1 MAGARAQHPLG
12 NRETPRIAAGI
23 FPISGAS
30 GQRMRRYFFRTSR
43 PGRGR
48 RQWESRDNGRSRN
61 NAGTA
66 TPEMPDNAAR
76 HANRQAGATCR
87 TGGGQRASQSRQQA
101 TGSRRQAAHSRK
113 QKAGG
118 GRAAI
123 RRAAIRRAGGS
134 IAHRED
140 FMYIQTA
147 RNGRRC
153 THRHGGSPRHRE
165 SEIASE
171 PYRLG
176 SGKNHAGKQVLSTEI
191 PEILRIRE
199 IQRMFTNY
207 HKKRAKK
214 SCILKIYV

>member
-1 MAGARAQHPLG
+1 MRVPQCQKCQT
-12 NRETPRIAAGI
+12 TP
-23 FPISGAS
+23 P
-30 GQRMRRYFFRTSR
+30 
-43 PGRGR
+43 
-48 RQWESRDNGRSRN
+48 
-61 NAGTA
+61 A
-66 TPEMPDNAAR
+66 TR
-76 HANRQAGATCR
+76 
-87 TGGGQRASQSRQQA
+87 
-101 TGSRRQAAHSRK
+101 TGSRRQPAGQAAGSTR

-118 GRAAI
+118 G
-123 RRAAIRRAGGS
+123 RAAIRRAGGS

-171 PYRLG
+171 PCRLG

-207 HKKRAKK
+207 HKKRAEK

>member
-23 FPISGAS
+23 FPIGGAS
-30 GQRMRRYFFRTSR
+30 VVRMRRYFFRTSR

-61 NAGTA
+61 NAGIA

-87 TGGGQRASQSRQQA
+87 TGGGQRAS
-101 TGSRRQAAHSRK
+101 HSRK
-113 QKAGG
+113 QAAGDGQQAAGGTRQKAGG
-118 GRAAI
+118 G
-123 RRAAIRRAGGS
+123 RAAIRRAGGS

-147 RNGRRC
+147 RNGRTMHTPAR
-153 THRHGGSPRHRE
+153 RQPRAQGIGDRFGTVQT
-165 SEIASE
+165 
-171 PYRLG
+171 RLR
-176 SGKNHAGKQVLSTEI
+176 Q
-191 PEILRIRE
+191 
-199 IQRMFTNY
+199 
-207 HKKRAKK
+207 K
-214 SCILKIYV
+214 SCRQTGTIHRDTGNPPNKGNTADVHKLS

>member
-1 MAGARAQHPLG
+1 MRVPQCQKCQTTPPATRTGKWRQPAGQ
-12 NRETPRIAAGI
+12 AAG
-23 FPISGAS
+23 SG
-30 GQRMRRYFFRTSR
+30 RH
-43 PGRGR
+43 
-48 RQWESRDNGRSRN
+48 
-61 NAGTA
+61 TA
-66 TPEMPDNAAR
+66 E
-76 HANRQAGATCR
+76 
-87 TGGGQRASQSRQQA
+87 SRQQA

-171 PYRLG
+171 PCRLG

-207 HKKRAKK
+207 HKKRAEK
-214 SCILKIYV
+214 SCILDFSRFDLTD

>member
-1 MAGARAQHPLG
+1 MRVPQCQKCQT
-12 NRETPRIAAGI
+12 TP
-23 FPISGAS
+23 P
-30 GQRMRRYFFRTSR
+30 
-43 PGRGR
+43 
-48 RQWESRDNGRSRN
+48 
-61 NAGTA
+61 A
-66 TPEMPDNAAR
+66 TR
-76 HANRQAGATCR
+76 
-87 TGGGQRASQSRQQA
+87 
-101 TGSRRQAAHSRK
+101 TGSRRQPAGQAAGSTR

-123 RRAAIRRAGGS
+123 RWAGCS

-147 RNGRRC
+147 RNGR
-153 THRHGGSPRHRE
+153 TMHTPHGGSPGHRE

-171 PYRLG
+171 PCRLG

-207 HKKRAKK
+207 HKKELKK
-214 SCILKIYV
+214 VVF

>member
-1 MAGARAQHPLG
+1 MRVPQCQKCQTTPHATQTGKWRQPAGQ
-12 NRETPRIAAGI
+12 AAG
-23 FPISGAS
+23 SG
-30 GQRMRRYFFRTSR
+30 RH
-43 PGRGR
+43 
-48 RQWESRDNGRSRN
+48 
-61 NAGTA
+61 TA
-66 TPEMPDNAAR
+66 E
-76 HANRQAGATCR
+76 
-87 TGGGQRASQSRQQA
+87 SRQQA

-118 GRAAI
+118 GNLPGRQHTAESG
-123 RRAAIRRAGGS
+123 RAAIRRAGGS

-153 THRHGGSPRHRE
+153 THRHGGSPGHRE

-171 PYRLG
+171 PCRLG

-191 PEILRIRE
+191 PGILRIRE

-207 HKKRAKK
+207 HKKRAEK